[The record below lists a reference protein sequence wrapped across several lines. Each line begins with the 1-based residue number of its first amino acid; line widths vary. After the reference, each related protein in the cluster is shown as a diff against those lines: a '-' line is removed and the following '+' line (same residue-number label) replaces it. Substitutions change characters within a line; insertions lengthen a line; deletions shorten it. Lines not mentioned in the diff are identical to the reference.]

1 MFELF
6 EDLLGFEEVTEST
19 DTLFR
24 AELKHHQKSD
34 STNSTT
40 SLAYDTFQ
48 KLKFLPYIIVIF
60 AAWHQQHKY
69 YFIVVVSYSDR

>member
-34 STNSTT
+34 STNKTT

-48 KLKFLPYIIVIF
+48 KETQIPTLYHSDICSMASTAQILFYRCSII
-60 AAWHQQHKY
+60 Q
-69 YFIVVVSYSDR
+69 